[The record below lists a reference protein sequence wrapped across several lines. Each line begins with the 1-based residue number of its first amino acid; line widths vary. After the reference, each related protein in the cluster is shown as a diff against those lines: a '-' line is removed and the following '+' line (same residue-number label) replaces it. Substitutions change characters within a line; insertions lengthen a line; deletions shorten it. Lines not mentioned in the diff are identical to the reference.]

1 MRTSIASVLRNIV
14 AFLNVN
20 NLKEY
25 LNKAQGVLP
34 SGSNLKSIIVKEIL
48 NKPNLTSQEIRDTYQ
63 KLKGI
68 IKGYKPLSN
77 RLPFQ
82 EIILKPLQ
90 AFFESKYF
98 IPTGMLDEIRDSKK
112 ILVKTEKELEQAQNL
127 TIDTLQKGTPQRQIK
142 PHTQITNK

>member
-1 MRTSIASVLRNIV
+1 MRISLASVLRNIV
-14 AFLNVN
+14 ATLSVN

-48 NKPNLTSQEIRDTYQ
+48 DKPNLNKEDVKVTYQ
-63 KLKGI
+63 KLKTI
-68 IKGYKPLSN
+68 IKSYNPSN
-77 RLPFQ
+77 REPFQ
-82 EIILKPLQ
+82 ITILKPLQ

-98 IPTGMLDEIRDSKK
+98 IPTGMFDEIRDSKK
-112 ILVKTEKELEQAQNL
+112 ILMKTEKELEQAQNL

-142 PHTQITNK
+142 PHTQIINK